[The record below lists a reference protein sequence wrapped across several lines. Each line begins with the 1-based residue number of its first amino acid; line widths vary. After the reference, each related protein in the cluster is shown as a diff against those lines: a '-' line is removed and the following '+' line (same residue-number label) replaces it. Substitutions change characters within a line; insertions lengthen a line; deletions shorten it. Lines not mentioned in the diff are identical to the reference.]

1 MKYNKLFIVTLI
13 CLVSLFIYFLLGNQ
27 KRIEKDYFLKA
38 GITSFFYKDI
48 LSSKGR
54 PLLEKEII
62 DSENG
67 KEYAKD
73 LLYPGY
79 RLFFMN
85 KNSTNNQKDYFLANV
100 KITDKNYRIGSE
112 KIGIGTSKSLVEKVY
127 KDKKRILDIN
137 DGFIDGDTW
146 IQYKFDK
153 NQNVSEIK
161 IYYGP

>member
-1 MKYNKLFIVTLI
+1 MLKRIIVGIIFLGILGLGFI
-13 CLVSLFIYFLLGNQ
+13 FLSD
-27 KRIEKDYFLKA
+27 KAIIEKDYFAKA
-38 GITSFFYKDI
+38 NISSFFYKDI
-48 LSSKGR
+48 ISNKGTPLSEHTKFD
-54 PLLEKEII
+54 P
-62 DSENG
+62 ENG
-67 KEYAKD
+67 QEYAKD

-79 RLFFMN
+79 RLLFMN
-85 KNSTNNQKDYFLANV
+85 KNSTTNKNDYLLANV
-100 KITDKNYRIGSE
+100 KITDENYRIGSE

-127 KDKKRILDIN
+127 KDNKRILDIH